1 MEYFLQL
8 SVMVMVIS
16 SISIFLIDYQKPDTI
31 TDPENDQS
39 PSNSSDLVDDSADEF
54 VVTEQQEQLQS
65 KTPIKDNLEENE
77 SSKLHTTK
85 NILKEI
91 KRAFSMLWTTQ
102 KSIFSTN
109 NF

>member
-8 SVMVMVIS
+8 SVMAMIIS
-16 SISIFLIDYQKPDTI
+16 SISIFLIDYQKPETI

-39 PSNSSDLVDDSADEF
+39 PSNPSDLMEDSAEEF
-54 VVTEQQEQLQS
+54 VTAEQQAQLQNS
-65 KTPIKDNLEENE
+65 ASIEDTLEENAR
-77 SSKLHTTK
+77 SKIHTTK

-91 KRAFSMLWTTQ
+91 KRAFSMLWTTH
-102 KSIFSTN
+102 KSTFSTN